1 MLKKMQAKGFI
12 KLIANATDRRIKK
25 VKLTEKGSTL
35 KIAAQK
41 VRDQLQQAHQPMLSD
56 TELQQ
61 LNDLLDKLKAGLL

>member
-1 MLKKMQAKGFI
+1 MQAKGFI